1 MWCAF
6 YMGKMKTK
14 CIRKLSI
21 RRKGW
26 NLPHL
31 AVSLR
36 LDQGGKCLF
45 KIFVSFVQ
53 YIYLFLSDS
62 KGSPWVMHISPENQ
76 NRMRKLGKYP
86 GKKPFSGKYQAFMG
100 IYKMN
105 DSKRKVKN
113 NVSKQNMFVSHLKRI
128 LFIYLFIIYAV

>member
-31 AVSLR
+31 AASLR
-36 LDQGGKCLF
+36 LDQGGNFYSRYLCQLYNT
-45 KIFVSFVQ
+45 
-53 YIYLFLSDS
+53 YIYSWAIQRGHHEWCIFTRKSKSDE
-62 KGSPWVMHISPENQ
+62 KIKEI
-76 NRMRKLGKYP
+76 P
-86 GKKPFSGKYQAFMG
+86 GEKTFSGKYQPFMG
-100 IYKMN
+100 IMN

-128 LFIYLFIIYAV
+128 LYIYLFILYTVWK